1 MVVIYRMMDF
11 KTGKRI
17 ETESKSVLNKY
28 LKIGY
33 KLITVGW
40 ITNKE
45 YLESFIKREQ

>member
-1 MVVIYRMMDF
+1 MIVIYKLANF
-11 KTGKRI
+11 QTGKRA
-17 ETESKSVLNKY
+17 ETESKSAMNRY

-45 YLESFIKREQ
+45 YLESFIKRDQ